1 MAFNANF
8 DSPQTASGRYVSI
21 IGTVPAN
28 TAFVEVMQITVS
40 RFESGLDYFYVTK
53 EFVNSTNSPS
63 AVSESIA
70 IAAVPI
76 ISASDTVTFTSFGSI
91 IGQVDLQ

>member
-8 DSPQTASGRYVSI
+8 DSPKTASGRYVSI

-28 TAFVEVMQITVS
+28 TSFVEVMQITVS
-40 RFESGLDYFYVTK
+40 RFESGFEYFYLTK
-53 EFVNSTNSPS
+53 EFVNSTSSPS
-63 AVSESIA
+63 AVSESIT

-76 ISASDTVTFTSFGSI
+76 ISTSDSVTFTSFGSI
-91 IGQVDLQ
+91 IGQVDLK

>member
-1 MAFNANF
+1 MAFNADF

-40 RFESGLDYFYVTK
+40 RFESGFEYFYLTK
-53 EFVNSTNSPS
+53 EFVNSTDSPS
-63 AVSESIA
+63 AVSESIT
-70 IAAVPI
+70 IAAVPV
-76 ISASDTVTFTSFGSI
+76 ISASDAVTFTSFGAI
-91 IGQVDLQ
+91 IGEVDLQ

>member
-21 IGTVPAN
+21 LGTVPAN

-40 RFESGLDYFYVTK
+40 RFESGFEYFYLTK
-53 EFVNSTNSPS
+53 EYVNSTSSPS
-63 AVSESIA
+63 AVSESIT
-70 IAAVPI
+70 IAAVPV
-76 ISASDTVTFTSFGSI
+76 ISASDAVTFTSFGAI
-91 IGQVDLQ
+91 IGEVDLQ

>member
-21 IGTVPAN
+21 LGTVPAN

-40 RFESGLDYFYVTK
+40 RFESGFEYFYLTK
-53 EFVNSTNSPS
+53 EYVNSTSSPS
-63 AVSESIA
+63 AVSESIT
-70 IAAVPI
+70 IAAVPM
-76 ISASDTVTFTSFGSI
+76 ISASDAVTFTSFGAI
-91 IGQVDLQ
+91 IGEVDLQ

>member
-8 DSPQTASGRYVSI
+8 DSPKTASGRYVSI
-21 IGTVPAN
+21 VGTVPEN

-40 RFESGLDYFYVTK
+40 RYESGYEYFYVTK

-70 IAAVPI
+70 IAAIPI
-76 ISASDTVTFTSFGSI
+76 ISTSDVVTFTSFGSI
-91 IGQVDLQ
+91 IGEVDLQ